1 MANTKILVVDDM
13 PDIRLE
19 VEHVLS
25 KQFDLTF
32 AESGEQ
38 ALELCETE
46 GPFAVVITDQ
56 GMPGMSG
63 TELLAKMRV
72 DYPDTVRIMMSGY
85 ADLELAIEALKDG
98 ALFRFMQ
105 KPFRPQGLLDA
116 ALAGVERFRLID
128 EQRFL
133 TKQLEFSRGSLLSLT
148 ESLELRLAKQLGR
161 MGGLQRFCLA
171 LSDTVDL
178 FGVAELTAKSASKL
192 LDGRASEVTLLNE
205 LAGSQV
211 DASSGGELAGSIE
224 QVPITSS
231 EGKVGTIRIASGR
244 GGQLNESEHELLSSI
259 ASTAAIS
266 AHFHIT
272 RRSRDLAH
280 DATIFAL
287 SSLAEK
293 RDDETGKHMLRMGRF
308 CELIA
313 KSLRSSGCHSDVLN
327 DAYIKL
333 LLASAP
339 LHDIGKVGIPDSILL
354 KPGPLTEAEWEVMRT
369 HAEIGAH
376 TLCRVFE
383 STREKNF
390 LRMGHEIAWGHH
402 ERWDGNG
409 YPRGL
414 RGAATPLCA
423 RIVAIADCYDAL
435 TSWRPHKE
443 AWSHEQAMAYI
454 KENSGTQFDPDL
466 ATAMQLCSKEVN
478 HIRESMA
485 DTESEVRAKRAA

>member
-1 MANTKILVVDDM
+1 MPNTKILVVDDM
-13 PDIRLE
+13 PDIRHE
-19 VEHVLS
+19 VDHILS
-25 KQFDLTF
+25 KQFEVTL

-38 ALELCETE
+38 ALEFCEQD
-46 GPFAVVITDQ
+46 GPFAVVISDQ

-63 TELLAKMRV
+63 TELLAKMRIE
-72 DYPDTVRIMMSGY
+72 YPDTVRIMMSGY

-116 ALAGVERFRLID
+116 AQAGVERFRLVD

-161 MGGLQRFCLA
+161 MGGLQRYCLA
-171 LSDTVDL
+171 LSESTDL

-192 LDGRASEVTLLNE
+192 LDGRASEVTLLDE
-205 LAGSQV
+205 LAGSKV
-211 DASSGGELAGSIE
+211 DASAGGDLEGSIE
-224 QVPITSS
+224 QVPITSC
-231 EGKVGTIRIASGR
+231 EGQVGSIRIAGGR

-266 AHFHIT
+266 AHFHLT

-293 RDDETGKHMLRMGRF
+293 RDDETGKHMLRMGHY

-313 KSLRSSGCHSDVLN
+313 KSLRSSGLHADVLN
-327 DAYIKL
+327 DAYIKQL
-333 LLASAP
+333 STSAP

-354 KPGPLTEAEWEVMRT
+354 KPGALNEEEWEIMRT

-376 TLCRVFE
+376 TLCRVLE
-383 STREKNF
+383 STGEKNF

-402 ERWDGNG
+402 ERWDGAG

-414 RGAATPLCA
+414 RGASTPLCA
-423 RIVAIADCYDAL
+423 RIVAMADCYDAL

-443 AWSHEQAMAYI
+443 AWSHAEAMEYI
-454 KENSGTQFDPDL
+454 QENSGTQFDPEI
-466 ATAMQLCSKEVN
+466 AQAMQDCAKEVN
-478 HIRESMA
+478 HVRESLA